1 MENFKKPSLICGLAC
16 HIAFLVT
23 LLLMANDNPYSTWI
37 MYVGLAMGAVYWIT
51 TIIEVSTVGRG
62 ELKKHQKSFLLI
74 FGDRHSDVWCIFLN
88 DIVHQQRRK
97 IAA

>member
-51 TIIEVSTVGRG
+51 TIIEVSAVGRE

-74 FGDRHSDVWCIFLN
+74 LVIAIPMFGAFLN
-88 DIVHQQRRK
+88 HIVHQQRRK